1 MENIKFHARI
11 AWRGFCR
18 TAYGAGIAVLF
29 AISIYKFINVAGES
43 GWAAV
48 CDFIAAIANMAIGLA
63 NMYFIG
69 SCKKKSSSWGKGS
82 GR

>member
-1 MENIKFHARI
+1 MEKIKFHARI

-43 GWAAV
+43 GWDAV
-48 CDFIAAIANMAIGLA
+48 CDFIVAIADMAIGLS

-69 SCKKKSSSWGKGS
+69 I
-82 GR
+82 GRNGHVR

>member
-1 MENIKFHARI
+1 MEKIKFHARI

-18 TAYGAGIAVLF
+18 TACGAVIAVLF
-29 AISIYKFINVAGES
+29 AIAIYKFVNVSCES

-48 CDFIAAIANMAIGLA
+48 RGFVSAIANMAIALA

-69 SCKKKSSSWGKGS
+69 AGKKKSSSGGTYN